1 MDFIKNRQKV
11 CNFSVSNHYDDKSK
25 IIVNS
30 KKNITELNILS
41 ENLDETNNIF
51 DSSKNLLKSTLPIKD
66 NLETILNKSQDNR
79 KNFISLGIFY
89 LENLEKTQKIYL
101 DILHRNINTG
111 NNNILDDYFFYDI
124 SELINYKHQ
133 ILEENDKKNKI
144 FEKIAH
150 EFKTPLNTIIGLID
164 EIYILDYKLPK
175 IIYQNLDLIKN
186 LTNYAIFL
194 ISDIIHFV
202 YNSETNDLKLNL
214 FNFNIRDSIKFCFEI
229 LKTLILCSKSKKEN
243 ISPLIIMD
251 NDIDLYELKCD
262 EIKIKQI
269 ILNLISNSVKFTKI
283 GKIILKCKKK
293 EINGEKYLKI
303 SVKDTGIGFKND
315 EEFYDIDEYGRL
327 PTKIHEKSKIF
338 GKGFGLLICK
348 NLAEKMNFKFIF
360 KSQLNK
366 GSTFSIIIPSFCIEK
381 NNKPISKLKKLML

>member
-1 MDFIKNRQKV
+1 M
-11 CNFSVSNHYDDKSK
+11 
-25 IIVNS
+25 
-30 KKNITELNILS
+30 
-41 ENLDETNNIF
+41 
-51 DSSKNLLKSTLPIKD
+51 LKSTLPIKD

-194 ISDIIHFV
+194 IDRNRNWGPERF
-202 YNSETNDLKLNL
+202 D
-214 FNFNIRDSIKFCFEI
+214 C
-229 LKTLILCSKSKKEN
+229 
-243 ISPLIIMD
+243 
-251 NDIDLYELKCD
+251 
-262 EIKIKQI
+262 
-269 ILNLISNSVKFTKI
+269 
-283 GKIILKCKKK
+283 
-293 EINGEKYLKI
+293 
-303 SVKDTGIGFKND
+303 
-315 EEFYDIDEYGRL
+315 
-327 PTKIHEKSKIF
+327 
-338 GKGFGLLICK
+338 
-348 NLAEKMNFKFIF
+348 
-360 KSQLNK
+360 
-366 GSTFSIIIPSFCIEK
+366 IPSSR
-381 NNKPISKLKKLML
+381 NG